1 MATVKR
7 SAKTSASKKAAKKVT
22 ARKVARTAK
31 VTARKATPAKTLRT
45 ASGTKLTR
53 KYEEQLAAEAEAG
66 YDLDQLT
73 PRPVGRPSLTGRPG
87 KSRRLDLRVDDDTFA
102 AVHELA
108 EREQRPVS
116 DVVRDALR
124 RYVDAS

>member
-7 SAKTSASKKAAKKVT
+7 SAKTKVSKKAAKKVT
-22 ARKVARTAK
+22 ARELTRSAK
-31 VTARKATPAKTLRT
+31 VTARKVTPAKSLRT

-53 KYEEQLAAEAEAG
+53 KYEQELAAEAEREF
-66 YDLDQLT
+66 DLSELS
-73 PRPVGRPSLTGRPG
+73 PRRAGRPSLTGRPG

-108 EREQRPVS
+108 EREKRPVS

>member
-7 SAKTSASKKAAKKVT
+7 SAKSSASKKTPKTVT
-22 ARKVARTAK
+22 ARKVTRAAK

-45 ASGTKLTR
+45 ASGTKRTR
-53 KYEEQLAAEAEAG
+53 KYEEQLEAEAESG
-66 YDLDQLT
+66 YGLDELT
-73 PRPVGRPSLTGRPG
+73 PRLVGRPSLTGRPG